1 MTLPLP
7 MVKAMA
13 VLESPSAQRMQI
25 EAPIR
30 RQIVERAAAFVRQRY
45 RMDHAAAEMLT
56 ALPVRWKQGA
66 GRSAFYRRPC
76 RGYDGPHI
84 LLRVPSAAFAR
95 WHTYRRM
102 RARWATPRHGVELPI
117 DVLMTVVLIHEYTHA
132 VQHGVCGG
140 VARRY
145 SEVETTENEIEFV
158 RLHAPSAYAELVPV
172 TTARTRRR
180 PARVTALR
188 RMVTGIAQHFRV
200 EPKPRHTTGAR
211 AVALRVLRG
220 IVVRY
225 QVARGG

>member
-1 MTLPLP
+1 MP

-13 VLESPSAQRMQI
+13 VIESRSAERLQVD
-25 EAPIR
+25 APIR
-30 RQIVERAAAFVRQRY
+30 RQIVERAAAFIRQRY
-45 RMDHAAAEMLT
+45 RMDPTAAEMLT
-56 ALPVRWKQGA
+56 ALPVRWRQGA

-84 LLRVPSAAFAR
+84 LLRVPPAAFAR

-158 RLHAPSAYAELVPV
+158 RLHAPAAYAALVPMS
-172 TTARTRRR
+172 TARSRRR
-180 PARVTALR
+180 PARSTILR
-188 RMVTGIAQHFRV
+188 QMVNGIAEVFRI
-200 EPKPRHTTGAR
+200 EPKPRQTTGAR
-211 AVALRVLRG
+211 GMALRMLRG
-220 IVVRY
+220 ILVRY